1 MRHANASRM
10 VPALNPVILQGSKK
24 KTGPRSRA
32 PVRFFPPVSEA
43 FTGQA
48 MDWLPPFGY
57 PLAFSDLIGRVGLA
71 KMMHFL
77 SLMLRSLKDLRQFT
91 IRATDGVLG
100 NVHDG
105 YFDKR
110 NWTVPYVVAQ
120 FPEVP
125 ARRRLVD
132 SASLESSAS
141 NPVLHRVERAT
152 KEIAED
158 TGADKTGDSH
168 LAALSALI
176 GYTVES
182 EEGEIGHVDDLLI
195 DDRTWAIRY
204 LVVNA
209 EKWCPDK
216 HVWISPEWVIPA
228 TRDGSN
234 TLFSFVV
241 GLHDDP
247 ARSASPARRMTSRD
261 RCRVDPLSD
270 STRPARFL
278 AAPTPSP
285 SLA

>member
-1 MRHANASRM
+1 
-10 VPALNPVILQGSKK
+10 
-24 KTGPRSRA
+24 
-32 PVRFFPPVSEA
+32 
-43 FTGQA
+43 
-48 MDWLPPFGY
+48 
-57 PLAFSDLIGRVGLA
+57 
-71 KMMHFL
+71 
-77 SLMLRSLKDLRQFT
+77 MLRSLNDLRQFT
-91 IRATDGVLG
+91 ISATDGILG
-100 NVHDG
+100 SVRDG

-120 FPEVP
+120 SPEMP
-125 ARRRLVD
+125 ARRMLVD

-141 NPVLHRVERAT
+141 NPVLHRVELAT
-152 KEIAED
+152 KEIAEA
-158 TGADKTGDSH
+158 TGAEEKDSH
-168 LAALSALI
+168 LRALSALI

-216 HVWISPEWVIPA
+216 HVWVSPEWVIPA

-247 ARSASPARRMTSRD
+247 ARSVPPARRMTSRD
-261 RCRVDPLSD
+261 CGRVDALSD
-270 STRPARFL
+270 STRPGRFA
-278 AAPTPSP
+278 AAPTLSR

>member
-1 MRHANASRM
+1 
-10 VPALNPVILQGSKK
+10 
-24 KTGPRSRA
+24 
-32 PVRFFPPVSEA
+32 
-43 FTGQA
+43 
-48 MDWLPPFGY
+48 
-57 PLAFSDLIGRVGLA
+57 
-71 KMMHFL
+71 
-77 SLMLRSLKDLRQFT
+77 MLRSLKDLRQFT
-91 IRATDGVLG
+91 VRATDAVLG
-100 NVHDG
+100 NIRDG

-110 NWTVPYVVAQ
+110 NWTVAYVVAQ
-120 FPEVP
+120 SQEVP

-141 NPVLHRVERAT
+141 NPVLYLVGRAT
-152 KEIAED
+152 KEIADD
-158 TGADKTGDSH
+158 TGVAETGDSQ
-168 LAALSALI
+168 LRTLSALI

-228 TRDGSN
+228 TRAGSN
-234 TLFSFVV
+234 TLFSFVI

-247 ARSASPARRMTSRD
+247 ARSASPARPTTARD
-261 RCRVDPLSD
+261 CDRVDPLSS
-270 STRPARFL
+270 STRPGRF
-278 AAPTPSP
+278 AVAPTPSR